1 MTIIIL
7 VLVASVLSSI
17 LVVAAG
23 ILSSRTDRRERYVE
37 SYFEVAADLPGDVRP
52 EPAE

>member
-1 MTIIIL
+1 MTL
-7 VLVASVLSSI
+7 FVLLLVASVFSSI

-23 ILSSRTDRRERYVE
+23 ILSSRVNRRERYVE
-37 SYFEVAADLPGDVRP
+37 TYFESYNEVPGDVRP